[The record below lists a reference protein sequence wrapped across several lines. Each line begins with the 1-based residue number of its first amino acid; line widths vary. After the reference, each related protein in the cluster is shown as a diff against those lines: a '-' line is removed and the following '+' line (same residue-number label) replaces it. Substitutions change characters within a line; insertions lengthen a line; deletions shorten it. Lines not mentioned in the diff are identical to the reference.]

1 MASTPFQAFWRGVS
15 DSRLVWPERWESA
28 MRGMP
33 SDFKETVLGGNRG
46 PRRPSDKNYAI
57 VAGDYMN
64 LNARFAYH
72 YAMVDA
78 MVGPGTEHNH
88 VHFRFR
94 GGGGREENRN
104 RRARFLERVLREFGC
119 GVDRSGD
126 LVTAWFRRYPQKDSE
141 AVLENLGQLLVCA
154 RQLDAVLQTDEA
166 VKRYAAYFLDKQ
178 FGMFG

>member
-1 MASTPFQAFWRGVS
+1 MQ
-15 DSRLVWPERWESA
+15 
-28 MRGMP
+28 GMP
-33 SDFKETVLGGNRG
+33 SDFKEAVLGGNKG

-72 YAMVDA
+72 YAMIDA
-78 MVGPGTEHNH
+78 MVGPGADHNH

-94 GGGGREENRN
+94 GGGGREENRQ
-104 RRARFLERVLREFGC
+104 RRARFLERVLRESGF

-126 LVTAWFRRYPQKDSE
+126 LVTAWLRRYPRADSE
-141 AVLENLGQLLVCA
+141 KALECLGRLIVCA
-154 RQLDAVLQTDEA
+154 RQLDAVLQTDDA
-166 VKRYAAYFLDKQ
+166 VKRYVAYFLDEQ